1 MYTRTLITCAVAACL
16 GFSPAAFS
24 QSEAPVQDPVG
35 DALDTWQ
42 NQHGENWRLRL
53 HDDLTTGRHLW
64 GYHTE
69 APFTPSLDSD
79 YEELA
84 RMAFDEAYGIF
95 AVADGSLTLEQVKF
109 LALQQIGTTD
119 KVAVEFRQHVQGIE
133 VLDASAHAIFNTKGS
148 LLSLD
153 SRAIP
158 GVESLSVRPVA
169 DRFAAANAAIGYY
182 ADLEGGREPTFVG
195 IPELVIIKHSPGK
208 FMEPR
213 LAWSLEIRNQENP
226 TNPAGRNIYI
236 AADNGSLEMLEERN
250 LIHNQ
255 QATGTVNSFATPGT
269 SANSGANPPTLHTM
283 PFMNLTSPVG
293 NTQTDANGDFVLNT
307 PNSNPVNITATFNG
321 PFCRVFNQAGGGH
334 STTTSF
340 TPGAPGTLTM
350 NAAQTEFIT
359 SEASCYDSVL
369 DVRTWLKSID
379 PSDTTVDF
387 QVRTNANL
395 NSTCN
400 AYFDGSSINMF
411 SSGGGC
417 NNTGFSTVVA
427 HEEGHWMNVL
437 YASGNGSDGF
447 GEGNADVFAMYAY
460 DTPIVGQNFFTGGG
474 FIRTGTNNR
483 QFCGDSNPGCYGQVH
498 ADGEVLMGALWKV
511 RVNLNNT
518 LGNASGDLT
527 ADTLLIGWM
536 NAYNDGQIRTIIE
549 EHWLTLDDNDGNI
562 FNGTPNYADIDAG
575 FRQQGFDGVD
585 IQLIQIAHT
594 PLGNSLSEAGPYVVD
609 ADITSLIGNV
619 ITSADVVYSVDG
631 GPEVTIP
638 MSNSGSSY
646 TAGIPGQASPARVS
660 YHIESSDSGGNTE
673 DFPRNGSELMFVVG
687 VENQIYFN
695 DFEGA
700 TDEGWVH
707 AQVTTQDDWMRG
719 VPAGKVDDPSSAF
732 DGNNCWGNDLGPSGF
747 NGSYAANVNNY
758 LESPSIDCTGETGV
772 TLRFARWLNV
782 EESRYDSAIITVNG
796 IQVYINPFAGDD
808 RASAWSMQEIDIS
821 AIADNNPSVKVRYT
835 LISDGGLELGG
846 WNLDNFELMTL
857 EPVPGGSDTILL
869 SGDTTALPGATVNY
883 TMSAMSAGASWG
895 FLASASNA
903 GTVIFGHT
911 FDVGPNFNVMNTGT
925 ADAAG
930 NASTS
935 FTIPPNLPS
944 GATGYM
950 EVGAQGAGGIEDS
963 NLLTFTVQ

>member
-1 MYTRTLITCAVAACL
+1 MYIRTLITCTVAACL

-35 DALDTWQ
+35 EALDTWQ
-42 NQHGENWRLRL
+42 IQHGDNWRLRL
-53 HDDLTTGRHLW
+53 HDDLITGRHLW

-95 AVADGSLTLEQVKF
+95 AVADGSLTLEQVKY

-158 GVESLSVRPVA
+158 GVEFLSVRPVA

-182 ADLEGGREPTFVG
+182 ADIEGGREPSFVG
-195 IPELVIIKHSPGK
+195 IPELVIIKHTPGK

-226 TNPAGRNIYI
+226 ANPAGRNIFI
-236 AADNGSLEMLEERN
+236 AADNGSMEMLEERN

-269 SANSGANPPTLHTM
+269 RANSGANPPTLHTM

-293 NTQTDANGDFVLNT
+293 NTQTDANGNFVLST

-321 PFCRVFNQAGGGH
+321 PFCRVYNQAGGDH

-340 TPGAPGTLTM
+340 TPGSAGTLTM
-350 NAAQTEFIT
+350 NTAQTEAIT

-369 DVRTWLKSID
+369 DVRTWLKSVD
-379 PSDTTVDF
+379 PSDTTADF

-400 AYFDGSSINMF
+400 AYFDGSSINMY
-411 SSGGGC
+411 SAGGGC
-417 NNTGFSTVVA
+417 NNTGFSTVVS
-427 HEEGHWMNVL
+427 HEEGHWLNVL
-437 YASGNGSDGF
+437 YGSGNGSDGF
-447 GEGNADVFAMYAY
+447 GEGNADVFSMYAY
-460 DTPIVGQNFFTGGG
+460 DTPIVGEDFFSGGG

-483 QFCGDSNPGCYGQVH
+483 QFCGDSNSGCYGQVH
-498 ADGEVLMGALWKV
+498 TDGEVLMGALWKV

-518 LGNASGDLT
+518 LGNTSGDLT
-527 ADTLLIGWM
+527 ADTLFVGWM
-536 NAYNDGQIRTIIE
+536 NAYNDGQIKTIIE

-585 IQLIQIAHT
+585 LQFIQIAHT

-631 GPEVTIP
+631 SPEITIP
-638 MSNSGSSY
+638 MSNTGSSY
-646 TAGIPGQASPARVS
+646 TAGIPGQVSPARVS

-673 DFPRNGSELMFVVG
+673 DFPRNGSDLMFVVG
-687 VENQIYFN
+687 VESQIYFN

-707 AQVTTQDDWMRG
+707 VQVATQDDWMRG
-719 VPAGKVDDPSSAF
+719 VPAGKVDDPSSAYA
-732 DGNNCWGNDLGPSGF
+732 GNNCWGNDLGPSGY

-758 LESPSIDCTGETGV
+758 LESPTIDCTGETGV

-782 EESRYDSAIITVNG
+782 EESRYDHAVITVNG
-796 IQVYINPFAGDD
+796 ITVYENPFSGHELE
-808 RASAWSMQEIDIS
+808 SAWGIQEIDIS
-821 AIADNNPSVKVRYT
+821 AIADNNPSVQVRFT
-835 LISDGGLELGG
+835 MTSDGGLEFGG
-846 WNLDNFELMTL
+846 WNIDNFEMMTL
-857 EPVPGGSDTILL
+857 GPVPGGSDTINL
-869 SGDTTALPGATVNY
+869 SGDTTALPGATVSY
-883 TMSAMSAGASWG
+883 SMSGMSAGASWA

-911 FDVGPNFNVMNTGT
+911 FDVGPNFNIMNTGT

-944 GATGYM
+944 GVVGYM
-950 EVGAQGAGGIEDS
+950 EVGAQGVGGIEDS